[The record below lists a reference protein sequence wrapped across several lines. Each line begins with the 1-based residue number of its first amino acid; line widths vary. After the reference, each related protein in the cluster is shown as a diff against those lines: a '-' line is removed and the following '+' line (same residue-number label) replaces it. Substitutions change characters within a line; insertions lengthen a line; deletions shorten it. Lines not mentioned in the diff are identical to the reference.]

1 MLSQSAC
8 LQAVAAGGLMLVLPS
23 EERADQEGG
32 IDLVG
37 ILLGVGGLILFNVAW
52 K

>member
-1 MLSQSAC
+1 MLLKSAC

-23 EERADQEGG
+23 EERADQGG
-32 IDLVG
+32 IDFVG
-37 ILLGVGGLILFNVAW
+37 ILLGMGGLILFNVAW